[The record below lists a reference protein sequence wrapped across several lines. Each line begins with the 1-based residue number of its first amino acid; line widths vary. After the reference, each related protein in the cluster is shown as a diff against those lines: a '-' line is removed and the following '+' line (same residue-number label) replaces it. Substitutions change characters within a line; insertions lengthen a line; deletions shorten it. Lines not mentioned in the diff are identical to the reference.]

1 MPWKE
6 TSIMDQRI
14 SFIRDYLSGDYTK
27 KALCMHYGISRPTGD
42 KWIQRYRMYGLE
54 GLHERS
60 RRPHGY
66 PPPHQPSPAGSAS
79 ATPPQGGSDCGENQR
94 GCGSDRQ
101 AGKIEIHEEAPRT
114 TNRHEWTRRD

>member
-14 SFIRDYLSGDYTK
+14 RFIRDYQSGDYTK

-54 GLHERS
+54 GLHDRS

-66 PPPHQPSPAGSAS
+66 PPPHQPSPGGSAS
-79 ATPPQGGSDCGENQR
+79 PTPPQGGSD
-94 GCGSDRQ
+94 
-101 AGKIEIHEEAPRT
+101 
-114 TNRHEWTRRD
+114 

>member
-14 SFIRDYLSGDYTK
+14 RFIRDYQSGDYTK

-60 RRPHGY
+60 RDPTGTPHRI
-66 PPPHQPSPAGSAS
+66 SLRLPARLLRLPLKGGVIAEKTSEAVGQ
-79 ATPPQGGSDCGENQR
+79 TDKQG
-94 GCGSDRQ
+94 
-101 AGKIEIHEEAPRT
+101 K
-114 TNRHEWTRRD
+114 